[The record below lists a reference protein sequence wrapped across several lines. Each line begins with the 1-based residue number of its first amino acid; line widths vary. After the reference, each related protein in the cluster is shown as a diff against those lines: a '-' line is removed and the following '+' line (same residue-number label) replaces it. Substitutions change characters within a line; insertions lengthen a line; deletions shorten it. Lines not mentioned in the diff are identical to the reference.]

1 MSKILNLEEIKEL
14 SNDIGTD
21 IGEKF
26 FRCQVVDFID
36 NIAEVRDEN
45 PYKLTKENIEDIVNN
60 LLASDDIWQVI
71 DEQIG
76 FELLSYKKSRR

>member
-14 SNDIGTD
+14 SND
-21 IGEKF
+21 
-26 FRCQVVDFID
+26 ID